1 MASAEAVADVA
12 VVPAR
17 KRLGLIGRKLGMTQL
32 LTPEGAA
39 IAVTVI
45 EAGPCVVVQK
55 KTAARDGYD
64 AVQLGYESSR
74 VGRENKARVGHADA
88 AGKGT
93 FRHLQ
98 EFQGAGELE
107 LGATV
112 TIADLFRN
120 GDLVNVT
127 GTSKGRGFAGV
138 FKRHGFHGVRA
149 THGTHEFFRHGGSI
163 GNASYPGRVFR
174 GKKMPGHYGT
184 DTVTTRNLRVQQIR
198 LDDNVLL
205 VRGAIAGPNGG
216 LVVIRP
222 SVPVEVLS

>member
-1 MASAEAVADVA
+1 MASAEAVAELV

-17 KRLGLIGRKLGMTQL
+17 KRLGLLGRKLGMTQL

-45 EAGPCVVVQK
+45 EAGPCVVLQK
-55 KTAARDGYD
+55 KTVGRDGYD
-64 AVQLGYESSR
+64 AIQLGYEPSR
-74 VGRENKARVGHADA
+74 ASRETKARIGHADA

-98 EFQGAGELE
+98 EFQGAGEIE
-107 LGATV
+107 LGATLS
-112 TIADLFRN
+112 IADLFHD

-127 GTSKGRGFAGV
+127 GTTKGRGFAGV

-163 GNASYPGRVFR
+163 GNASYPGRVFP

-184 DTVTTRNLRVQQIR
+184 DTNTTRNLRIQQIR
-198 LDDNVLL
+198 LDDNVLV
-205 VRGAIAGPNGG
+205 VRGAIAGANGG

-222 SVPVEVLS
+222 SLPLEVLS